1 MTYAMFLVVFLV
13 IPIAVLVWLLRR
25 SLRRRQIVW
34 IGLLMGIALIY
45 TTPWDNYLVANRVW
59 WYQPQLVTGLTIGWV
74 PIEEYAFFLL
84 QPLMSGL
91 WFLLMDRSLPNV
103 APAIERPRFRLM
115 YVIGAGVFWLAA
127 LILLVA
133 GWVPGTYLALML
145 VWGLPPAMLQLGAG
159 ADILWQRRRSVLFA
173 LLPATIYLAAADAL
187 AINGGTWTIE
197 PAHSLSVM
205 IGGVLP
211 LEELLFF
218 LLTNT
223 LVVFAMT
230 LLSEASMRSRVQ
242 VVFSY
247 LRARLTRRMGH
258 VPAASHRPSP
268 NALMEKSHKM
278 GRL

>member
-1 MTYAMFLVVFLV
+1 MTYAMFLVVFLA
-13 IPIAVLVWLLRR
+13 IPIAVLAWLLRS
-25 SLRRRQIVW
+25 SLRRSW
-34 IGLLMGIALIY
+34 IIWLGLLMGIALIY
-45 TTPWDNYLVANRVW
+45 TTPWDNYLVANHVW
-59 WYQPQLVTGLTIGWV
+59 WYQPQLVTGFTIGWV

-91 WFLLMDRSLPNV
+91 WFLLLHRGFPVV
-103 APAIERPRFRLM
+103 AFAMERLRLRRM
-115 YVIGAGVFWLAA
+115 SVIVVGAFWIVA

-133 GWVPGTYLALML
+133 GWTPGTYLALML
-145 VWGLPPAMLQLGAG
+145 VWGLPPVMLQLGAG
-159 ADILWQRRRSVLFA
+159 ADMLWQRRRSVLFA

-197 PAHSLSVM
+197 PAHSLGVM
-205 IGGVLP
+205 IGGMLP

-218 LLTNT
+218 FLTNI
-223 LVVFAMT
+223 LIIFAMA

-242 VVFSY
+242 AVFKY
-247 LRARLTRRMGH
+247 VRARLTRRMGH
-258 VPAASHRPSP
+258 VPATSRRPSP